1 MRRFYIKEKL
11 LAFGAKFDV
20 LDEYDNISFVAEGDK
35 FDIGKNITVYNE
47 NKQKVLYMRQQIR
60 IGAHKYIAYDEDMRE
75 IATIKK
81 EFMIPQYNITGKVG
95 DITLEGTGM
104 LGRHYLIKKDGITI
118 GKIDKELTLGRDR
131 YYLEVIDEKYT
142 KFFIGLLIMIDMV
155 SFHNDN

>member
-1 MRRFYIKEKL
+1 MRRFYVKERL

-47 NKQKVLYMRQQIR
+47 KKQKVLYMRQQIR

-81 EFMIPQYNITGKVG
+81 EFMIPQYNVTGKVG
-95 DITLEGTGM
+95 DITLEGTGI
-104 LGRHYLIKKDGITI
+104 LGRHYLIKKDGVII

-131 YYLEVIDEKYT
+131 YYLEVIDENYT

-155 SFHNDN
+155 SFHDNN